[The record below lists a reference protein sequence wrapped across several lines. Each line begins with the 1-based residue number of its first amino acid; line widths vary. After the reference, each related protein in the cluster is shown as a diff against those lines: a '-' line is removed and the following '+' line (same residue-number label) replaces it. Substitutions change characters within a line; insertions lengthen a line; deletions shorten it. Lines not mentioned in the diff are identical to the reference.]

1 MKAGNGNHFEQS
13 YNAQA
18 AVEVQ
23 SRLIVAARLSDAPN
37 DKEQL
42 APDVRAIPAQ
52 TGSVSAVL
60 VDSGFYSE
68 KAVRQ
73 IEEPG
78 SGAPNGTLV
87 YVAVEKTSHH
97 RNVTDL
103 EKQPEPEPPAAGASL
118 SEVMRHRL
126 KTKTGKALYKLR
138 QQTVEPVF
146 GIIKWAMG
154 FRQFFTARVG
164 ESKLGV
170 AVGMPGLQ
178 LSAVAPDGSCRI
190 KLVARN

>member
-23 SRLIVAARLSDAPN
+23 SRLIVAPRLSDAPN

-52 TGSVSAVL
+52 AGSVSTVL

-73 IEEPG
+73 IEQPG
-78 SGAPNGTLV
+78 SGEPSATLV
-87 YVAVEKTSHH
+87 YVAVEQTGHH
-97 RNVTDL
+97 RSVTDL

-118 SEVMRHRL
+118 SELMRHRL

-138 QQTVEPVF
+138 PQTVEPVF
-146 GIIKWAMG
+146 GIIKSAMG
-154 FRQFFTARVG
+154 FRQFLLR
-164 ESKLGV
+164 
-170 AVGMPGLQ
+170 GLEKVS
-178 LSAVAPDGSCRI
+178 LE
-190 KLVARN
+190 